1 VLFDIAT
8 LQCKHLYPNVIL
20 AKDNAQLLTDKTAIY
35 VKVKWI
41 ELLNVYVCS

>member
-20 AKDNAQLLTDKTAIY
+20 AKDTAQLL
-35 VKVKWI
+35 
-41 ELLNVYVCS
+41 